1 MVKPTGLY
9 SVFARSRK
17 LVCVSGAAS
26 FALLTCS
33 SPVLADRY
41 QYGVP
46 QRPADEEG
54 SFTYSFGLA
63 GTTEYVSDGVS
74 QTDGH
79 PTIQGYV
86 DLGYGIFYAGVW
98 GSGLDFRGLPDGFG
112 SNAQV
117 ELDFYG
123 GIKRAWGKARFDF
136 GGIYTKYPGASDK
149 LADLD
154 LMELK
159 AAVSGDITSNLS
171 ASTTAYWS
179 PDYSGAGTSWF
190 FEGTFA
196 YELADFWIF
205 APKISGLIAHG
216 TIEEFPDYFY
226 WNVGLALEVE
236 NITFSFRYWDTNL
249 SGPCR
254 RGGEFACD
262 ERFVFTSSVLFP

>member
-1 MVKPTGLY
+1 MAKPTGLY
-9 SVFARSRK
+9 SIFVKSRK

-41 QYGVP
+41 QYGGP
-46 QRPADEEG
+46 PPRADEER

-63 GTTEYVSDGVS
+63 GTSNYVSDGIS
-74 QTDGH
+74 LTDGH
-79 PTIQGYV
+79 PTIQGHV
-86 DLGYGIFYAGVW
+86 DLGYEIFYAEVW
-98 GSGLDFRGLPDGFG
+98 GSGLDFKRLSDGSGFD
-112 SNAQV
+112 AQV
-117 ELDFYG
+117 ELDFSG
-123 GIKRAWGKARFDF
+123 GIKPIWGKAHFDF
-136 GGIYTKYPGASDK
+136 GGIYTKFPGAPDRF
-149 LADLD
+149 D

-159 AAVSGDITSNLS
+159 AAVSGDITSKLS

-205 APKISGLIAHG
+205 MPKISGLIGHG
-216 TIEEFPDYFY
+216 TIEELPDYFY

-262 ERFVFTSSVLFP
+262 EQFVFTSSVLFH